1 MLVVRFAPAMHPER
15 GLLLIKGER
24 DGDEVGLVVAVSV
37 IIGHYNARIADLHL
51 RPSTFG
57 AGVDAEQT
65 VAPIRG
71 ENGEQVYE
79 EVGRRGG

>member
-1 MLVVRFAPAMHPER
+1 VLVVRLAPAMHPER

-24 DGDEVGLVVAVSV
+24 DGDELVLVVAVSV
-37 IIGHYNARIADLHL
+37 VAGYYNARIADLHL

-57 AGVDAEQT
+57 EGVDAEQT
-65 VAPIRG
+65 VAPIRSK
-71 ENGEQVYE
+71 NGEQAYE